1 MNKKYTPPRSAAI
14 SLMSIL
20 TAIVII
26 LFIAAKIALN
36 KILFYIAA
44 VLLILIEISIGIY
57 IKLMLKNL
65 IVYIDENEVTLQSG
79 IIISCERRMKIS
91 RIELIYFIKTPFSKY
106 TSLNF
111 IVLCVYGKKLVLPF
125 IKDTDSKE
133 IVDNLSDIVNNRYE
147 GSMP

>member
-79 IIISCERRMKIS
+79 IIIARA
-91 RIELIYFIKTPFSKY
+91 
-106 TSLNF
+106 
-111 IVLCVYGKKLVLPF
+111 
-125 IKDTDSKE
+125 
-133 IVDNLSDIVNNRYE
+133 NRFLQE
-147 GSMP
+147 CPHR

>member
-1 MNKKYTPPRSAAI
+1 MNKKYTPPRSTAI

-20 TAIVII
+20 TAVVII

-44 VLLILIEISIGIY
+44 IILILTEISMGIY
-57 IKLMLKNL
+57 IPLLLKNL
-65 IVYIDENEVTLQSG
+65 NVYIDESEVTLKSG

-91 RIELIYFIKTPFSKY
+91 RLELIYVIKTPFSKY
-106 TSLNF
+106 TNLNF

-125 IKDTDSKE
+125 IKSTDSKE
-133 IVDNLSDIVNNRYE
+133 IIDKLSDMVNKKQK